1 MQQNNKT
8 QSELKTGTI
17 HKYFDRNILTL
28 TMSNPTKKNAI
39 NYEMYAALSQ
49 ALDQAATN
57 QDIHVVVLTGEDS
70 EFTSGNDVNAF
81 EKRDTTSSEP
91 PASIVF
97 LKSLATFPKPIIAKV
112 NGVAIGIGSTMLL
125 HCDLVYAS
133 QNSIFQFPFVNLGL
147 VPEAGSSYILPRL
160 LGFARASEIILLGEK
175 FSADQAKNYGLVN
188 EIFEATELNQ
198 VVEDVAI
205 KLAHKPSQALQLS
218 KKLLRDMP
226 IDDLLNR
233 IDHES
238 TIFSRCLQGSEFKE
252 ALSAFKENGNRT
264 FTTKQPKAYPLKSQP

>member
-1 MQQNNKT
+1 MQQDNRT
-8 QSELKTGTI
+8 QNELKTGTI
-17 HKYFDRNILTL
+17 QQFFDRNILTL

-49 ALDQAATN
+49 SLDQAATN
-57 QDIHVVVLTGEDS
+57 QEVHVVVLTGEDS
-70 EFTSGNDVNAF
+70 AFTSGNDVNAF
-81 EKRDTTSSEP
+81 ETRDTTSSEP
-91 PASIVF
+91 PSSIVF

-112 NGVAIGIGSTMLL
+112 DGVAIGIGSTMLL
-125 HCDLVYAS
+125 HCDLVYSS

-175 FSADQAKNYGLVN
+175 FSANQAKNYGLIN
-188 EIFEATELNQ
+188 EIFEATELDQ
-198 VVEDVAI
+198 VVEDIAI

-238 TIFSRCLQGSEFKE
+238 NIFSHCLQGSEFKE
-252 ALSAFKENGNRT
+252 ALNAFKEKRKPNFHNQT
-264 FTTKQPKAYPLKSQP
+264 V

>member
-1 MQQNNKT
+1 
-8 QSELKTGTI
+8 
-17 HKYFDRNILTL
+17 
-28 TMSNPTKKNAI
+28 
-39 NYEMYAALSQ
+39 
-49 ALDQAATN
+49 
-57 QDIHVVVLTGEDS
+57 VVILTGEGS
-70 EFTSGNDVNAF
+70 AFTSGNDVNAF
-81 EKRDTTSSEP
+81 ETRSTTSSEP
-91 PASIVF
+91 PSSITF

-133 QNSIFQFPFVNLGL
+133 QNSILQFPFVNLGL

-175 FSADQAKNYGLVN
+175 FSAEQAKNYGLVN
-188 EIFEATELNQ
+188 EIFEATELDQ

-226 IDDLLNR
+226 IDNLLNR

-238 TIFSRCLQGSEFKE
+238 TIFSHCLQGAEFKE
-252 ALSAFKENGNRT
+252 ALNAFKEKRKPN
-264 FTTKQPKAYPLKSQP
+264 FHKQTI

>member
-1 MQQNNKT
+1 MEQDNKT
-8 QSELKTGTI
+8 QNELKAGTI
-17 HKYFDRNILTL
+17 HECLDKHILTL

-49 ALDQAATN
+49 ALDEAATN

-70 EFTSGNDVNAF
+70 TFTSGNDVNAF
-81 EKRDTTSSEP
+81 EKRDTTTSEL

-112 NGVAIGIGSTMLL
+112 NGMAIGIGSTLLL

-175 FSADQAKNYGLVN
+175 FSADQAKNYGVVN
-188 EIFEATELNQ
+188 EIFEADKLDQ
-198 VVEDVAI
+198 MVEDMAI

-252 ALSAFKENGNRT
+252 ALNAFKEKRKPN
-264 FTTKQPKAYPLKSQP
+264 FHSQTA

>member
-1 MQQNNKT
+1 
-8 QSELKTGTI
+8 
-17 HKYFDRNILTL
+17 
-28 TMSNPTKKNAI
+28 
-39 NYEMYAALSQ
+39 
-49 ALDQAATN
+49 
-57 QDIHVVVLTGEDS
+57 
-70 EFTSGNDVNAF
+70 
-81 EKRDTTSSEP
+81 
-91 PASIVF
+91 
-97 LKSLATFPKPIIAKV
+97 
-112 NGVAIGIGSTMLL
+112 IGSTMLL

-175 FSADQAKNYGLVN
+175 FSAEQAKNYGLVN
-188 EIFEATELNQ
+188 EIFEANELDQ
-198 VVEDVAI
+198 VVEDMAI

-252 ALSAFKENGNRT
+252 ALSAFKEKRKPNFHNQT
-264 FTTKQPKAYPLKSQP
+264 A

>member
-28 TMSNPTKKNAI
+28 TMSNATKKNAI

-70 EFTSGNDVNAF
+70 AFTSGMMSTHLKTRYHHF
-81 EKRDTTSSEP
+81 RTTRFDC
-91 PASIVF
+91 F

-175 FSADQAKNYGLVN
+175 FSAEQAKIMV
-188 EIFEATELNQ
+188 
-198 VVEDVAI
+198 
-205 KLAHKPSQALQLS
+205 
-218 KKLLRDMP
+218 
-226 IDDLLNR
+226 
-233 IDHES
+233 
-238 TIFSRCLQGSEFKE
+238 
-252 ALSAFKENGNRT
+252 
-264 FTTKQPKAYPLKSQP
+264 

>member
-28 TMSNPTKKNAI
+28 TMSNATKKNAI

-70 EFTSGNDVNAF
+70 AFTSGNDVNGF

-125 HCDLVYAS
+125 HCDIVYAS

-175 FSADQAKNYGLVN
+175 FSAEQAKNYGLVN
-188 EIFEATELNQ
+188 EIFEANELDQ

-252 ALSAFKENGNRT
+252 ALSAFKEKRKPNFHNQT
-264 FTTKQPKAYPLKSQP
+264 A

>member
-1 MQQNNKT
+1 MQQDDKS
-8 QSELKTGTI
+8 QSGLINSTI
-17 HKYFDRNILTL
+17 KQQLDKNILTL

-39 NYEMYAALSQ
+39 NYEMYSALSQ
-49 ALDQAATN
+49 ALNEAATH
-57 QDIHVVVLTGEDS
+57 QDVHVVILTGEGS
-70 EFTSGNDVNAF
+70 AFTSGNDVNAF
-81 EKRDTTSSEP
+81 ETRDTTSSEP
-91 PASIVF
+91 PSSIVF

-112 NGVAIGIGSTMLL
+112 NGVSIGIGSTMLL

-175 FSADQAKNYGLVN
+175 FSAVQAKNYGLVN
-188 EIFEATELNQ
+188 ETFESTELDQ

-238 TIFSRCLQGSEFKE
+238 TIFSHCLQGSEFKE
-252 ALSAFKENGNRT
+252 ALNAFKEKRKPN
-264 FTTKQPKAYPLKSQP
+264 FHKQTI

>member
-1 MQQNNKT
+1 MKQDDKRQNK
-8 QSELKTGTI
+8 LITGTI
-17 HKYFDRNILTL
+17 QQRLDKHILTL
-28 TMSNPTKKNAI
+28 TMSNPSKKNAI
-39 NYEMYAALSQ
+39 NYEMYSALSQ
-49 ALDQAATN
+49 ALDEAVTN
-57 QDIHVVVLTGEDS
+57 QDVHVVVLTGEGS
-70 EFTSGNDVNAF
+70 AFTSGNDVNAF
-81 EKRDTTSSEP
+81 ETRNTTSTEP
-91 PASIVF
+91 PSSIVF

-175 FSADQAKNYGLVN
+175 FSAEQAKCYGLVN
-188 EIFEATELNQ
+188 EIFEATELDE
-198 VVEDVAI
+198 VVEDVAT

-238 TIFSRCLQGSEFKE
+238 TIFSHCLQGSEFKE
-252 ALSAFKENGNRT
+252 ALSAFQEKRKPN
-264 FTTKQPKAYPLKSQP
+264 FHKQAP

>member
-1 MQQNNKT
+1 MQQDDKSQNK
-8 QSELKTGTI
+8 LITGTI
-17 HKYFDRNILTL
+17 QQHLDKHILTL
-28 TMSNPTKKNAI
+28 TMSNPAKKNAI
-39 NYEMYAALSQ
+39 NYEMYATLSL
-49 ALDQAATN
+49 ALDEAATN
-57 QDIHVVVLTGEDS
+57 QDVHVVVLTGEGS
-70 EFTSGNDVNAF
+70 AFTSGNDVNAF
-81 EKRDTTSSEP
+81 ETRDTTSTEP
-91 PASIVF
+91 PSSIVF

-188 EIFEATELNQ
+188 EIFEATELDE
-198 VVEDVAI
+198 VVEVVAT

-238 TIFSRCLQGSEFKE
+238 TIFSHCLQSPEFKE
-252 ALSAFKENGNRT
+252 ALSAFQEKRKPN
-264 FTTKQPKAYPLKSQP
+264 FHKQAP

>member
-1 MQQNNKT
+1 
-8 QSELKTGTI
+8 
-17 HKYFDRNILTL
+17 
-28 TMSNPTKKNAI
+28 
-39 NYEMYAALSQ
+39 
-49 ALDQAATN
+49 
-57 QDIHVVVLTGEDS
+57 
-70 EFTSGNDVNAF
+70 
-81 EKRDTTSSEP
+81 
-91 PASIVF
+91 
-97 LKSLATFPKPIIAKV
+97 
-112 NGVAIGIGSTMLL
+112 
-125 HCDLVYAS
+125 
-133 QNSIFQFPFVNLGL
+133 GL

-175 FSADQAKNYGLVN
+175 FSAEQAKNYGLVN
-188 EIFEATELNQ
+188 EIFEANELDQ

-252 ALSAFKENGNRT
+252 ALS
-264 FTTKQPKAYPLKSQP
+264 

>member
-28 TMSNPTKKNAI
+28 TMSNATKKNAI

-70 EFTSGNDVNAF
+70 AFTSGNDVNAF
-81 EKRDTTSSEP
+81 EKRDTTTSEP

-125 HCDLVYAS
+125 HCDLVYAN

-188 EIFEATELNQ
+188 EIFEAAELDQ

-205 KLAHKPSQALQLS
+205 KLAQKPSQALQLS

-252 ALSAFKENGNRT
+252 ALNAFKEKRKPN
-264 FTTKQPKAYPLKSQP
+264 FHSQTA